1 VPPNERDRLRE
12 DAAADLKNLED
23 GDGWDDLSEPTR
35 PDIKLPALPIRQPST
50 PEIAVDGAERILS
63 LVPPW
68 QRGIIVLAVIAAVV
82 FVGHEAGWW

>member
-1 VPPNERDRLRE
+1 MPQSERDRLRE
-12 DAAADLKNLED
+12 DAAEDLKNLEA

-35 PDIKLPALPIRQPST
+35 PDIQLPPLTVRQPST
-50 PEIAVDGAERILS
+50 PEIAVRGAERILA

-68 QRGIIVLAVIAAVV
+68 QRGIIILAVIAAIV